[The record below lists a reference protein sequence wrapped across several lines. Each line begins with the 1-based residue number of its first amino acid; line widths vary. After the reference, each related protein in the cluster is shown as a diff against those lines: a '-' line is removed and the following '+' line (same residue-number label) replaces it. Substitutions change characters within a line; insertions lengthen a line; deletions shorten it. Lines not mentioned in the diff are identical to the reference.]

1 MLRYCARV
9 RGVPDQ
15 LRGGVWIECGSGL
28 LLTRSLGCVV
38 DVDVCVCVD
47 VGWMKEDVDVNSGM

>member
-38 DVDVCVCVD
+38 DVDVCVCVC
-47 VGWMKEDVDVNSGM
+47 VCVCVWMWGG

>member
-9 RGVPDQ
+9 MGVPDQ
-15 LRGGVWIECGSGL
+15 LRGGAWIECGSGL

-38 DVDVCVCVD
+38 DVDVDVCV
-47 VGWMKEDVDVNSGM
+47 WMWGG